1 MAIAGWDG
9 RLVVRG
15 KEWWSAGLYTCAGW
29 VTFLYL
35 TSPKIP
41 NQDRCD
47 QCHGKENKINHL
59 LSKYS
64 ATIPN
69 IPTPSQLTPG
79 GSPVLQTSGGFTR
92 DSCTQAVYAQ
102 QIMAL
107 GFRPTRGRAVIETK
121 AYCFLVAEIPRPL
134 RSCICCSVNNS
145 SFLRELTNVNKN
157 TGFLRCIHQFTS
169 TYIYSFITRLCIR
182 KDNTSNG

>member
-1 MAIAGWDG
+1 MEKNGSQQASTRAQGG
-9 RLVVRG
+9 
-15 KEWWSAGLYTCAGW
+15 SHSYTLFHLI
-29 VTFLYL
+29 FLIK
-35 TSPKIP
+35 TVATK
-41 NQDRCD
+41 R
-47 QCHGKENKINHL
+47 KENKINHL

-79 GSPVLQTSGGFTR
+79 GSPALQTSGGFTR

-157 TGFLRCIHQFTS
+157 TGFLRCIHQFTN